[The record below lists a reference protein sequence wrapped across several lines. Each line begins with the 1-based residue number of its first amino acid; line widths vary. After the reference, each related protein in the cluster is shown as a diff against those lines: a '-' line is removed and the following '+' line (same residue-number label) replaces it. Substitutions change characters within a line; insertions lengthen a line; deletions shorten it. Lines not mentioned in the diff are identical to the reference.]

1 MGRVFRDAAPQE
13 RRRDG
18 QPHSPMDLPVEH
30 HFPMWQ
36 IQPLDAVA
44 LAAPGIGDDILRR
57 LPGWLH
63 GVERKFFLPLTAH
76 IGRGLIEPERLE
88 IAGLPVQLKADD
100 RFDFAERQ
108 RNRWLPAQPEELPQG
123 PVGVLQPTNRLR
135 DSIQQSEHIQTGGA
149 PLLAL
154 DDHIIG
160 AAPVDVGQIGD
171 GTPPAQNKLHQLDL
185 LVRQHRP
192 SAVMA
197 APGLSAPAVWRR

>member
-44 LAAPGIGDDILRR
+44 LASPGIGDDILRR

-63 GVERKFFLPLTAH
+63 GVEWELLLPLTAH

-108 RNRWLPAQPEELPQG
+108 RDRWLPAQTEELPQA
-123 PVGVLQPTNRLR
+123 PVG
-135 DSIQQSEHIQTGGA
+135 G
-149 PLLAL
+149 
-154 DDHIIG
+154 
-160 AAPVDVGQIGD
+160 
-171 GTPPAQNKLHQLDL
+171 PPAHGQ
-185 LVRQHRP
+185 
-192 SAVMA
+192 
-197 APGLSAPAVWRR
+197 AP